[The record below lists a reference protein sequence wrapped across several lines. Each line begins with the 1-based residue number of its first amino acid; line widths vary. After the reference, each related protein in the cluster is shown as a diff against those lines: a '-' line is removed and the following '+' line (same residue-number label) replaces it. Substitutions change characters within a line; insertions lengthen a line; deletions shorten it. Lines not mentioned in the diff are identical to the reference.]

1 MRLYFRKFAFPL
13 ALSLLSC
20 SGKPDLALETPPAN
34 SRETFSAKEERPAA
48 AEKNPVTATTP
59 AKAFAAED
67 STVSEVSFF
76 AIGDV
81 LFHAALFKQCEE
93 DSSLCRF
100 EYVFEPWEKDIRA
113 ADIAVV
119 NQETIFVPRKD
130 GYTSYPNFGTPEE
143 VGLAEISA
151 GFDIVT
157 HATNH
162 TIDRRAKAVDYTVD
176 FWSGKPAKA
185 LGIHPTREDAEEPFT
200 LEKNGIRFAFVN
212 FTYGLNG
219 QKLPED
225 RPYLVD
231 VIDSSGEWLSTIRK
245 AESAAEV
252 TVAFLHIGTEYKSL
266 PTQEAVETVER
277 AIDAGADVL
286 VCAHPHVI
294 EPYGI
299 FTTKAG
305 NKALVYW
312 SLGNF
317 VSNQQDL
324 PTNLGGVAKFT
335 VRKVEKG
342 GGVKLE
348 ITSATFEGS
357 VTQQEVGKYR
367 AVPLAA
373 YSDSLAVRHRL
384 RQKLPDFT
392 LSNLQGLFEKTVGEA
407 NLCGTELPDG
417 ILPLSISKIS
427 DSAPPNGQSS
437 P

>member
-1 MRLYFRKFAFPL
+1 MQRRLRPIPL
-13 ALSLLSC
+13 FFSLTFFLFSC
-20 SGKPDLALETPPAN
+20 SDSPKVFVEPHSPKLQEASALPSTKEASDSVPSKPEADVMP
-34 SRETFSAKEERPAA
+34 
-48 AEKNPVTATTP
+48 
-59 AKAFAAED
+59 D
-67 STVSEVSFF
+67 SSVSEVSFF

-93 DSSLCRF
+93 DTSRCRF
-100 EYVFEPWEKDIRA
+100 DYLFEPWAKDIRA

-119 NQETIFVPRKD
+119 NQETIFVPRRD

-162 TIDRRAKAVDYTVD
+162 TIDRRAKAVDYTLD
-176 FWSGKPAKA
+176 FWNGKSAKA
-185 LGIHPTREDAEEPFT
+185 LGIHPTREDAEEPFSLT
-200 LEKNGIRFAFVN
+200 KNGIRFGFVN

-231 VIDSSGEWLSTIRK
+231 VIDGAGKWLSMIRK

-266 PTQEAVETVER
+266 PTKEAMETVER
-277 AIDAGADVL
+277 AIDAGADIL

-335 VRKVEKG
+335 VRKVENG
-342 GGVKLE
+342 DSAKLE
-348 ITSATFEGS
+348 ISSATFEGS
-357 VTQQEVGKYR
+357 VTQQEVGAYR

-373 YSDSLAVRHRL
+373 YSDSLAERHRL
-384 RQKLPDFT
+384 KVKIPDFT
-392 LSNLQGLFEKTVGEA
+392 LSNLQTLFEKTVGEA
-407 NLCGTELPDG
+407 SLCNTELPEG
-417 ILPLSISKIS
+417 NLPLPISNLS
-427 DSAPPNGQSS
+427 DPLASDG
-437 P
+437 